1 MRKVKTYVIIFMIIV
16 LIFFFG
22 LYIYPHSSVLPSGQS
37 LEPPNFAH
45 ILGTDNLGVDIFA
58 QISRGFFRSMFI
70 GLTTAILTTLVGTVI
85 GVLAGY
91 LGGRFDAITVF
102 LINVFLS
109 VPQLP
114 VMIVIGAFWGQST
127 VNIILIIAAFS
138 WASIAKVLRARVL
151 SVKDME
157 YVKLAKSYGGGA
169 LYIIFKHLGREIMPL
184 IMINGLSVVG
194 SAIIKE
200 SSLAYLGL
208 SDPTAKSWGLMIS
221 RASAFPGIYFTKFW
235 TWWLLPPAIALII
248 SVLILRLF
256 SRALEQYWLKEG

>member
-1 MRKVKTYVIIFMIIV
+1 MRKVKTYVMIFVIIV

-22 LYIYPHSSVLPSGQS
+22 LYIYPHSSILPSGQS
-37 LEPPNFAH
+37 LEPPNFQH
-45 ILGTDNLGVDIFA
+45 IMGTDNLGIDIFA

-91 LGGRFDAITVF
+91 LGGRFDSITVF

-114 VMIVIGAFWGQST
+114 AMIVIGAFWGQST
-127 VNIILIIAAFS
+127 VNIILIIATFS

-200 SSLAYLGL
+200 SSLTFLGL

-221 RASAFPGIYFTKFW
+221 RASTFPGIYFTKFW

>member
-1 MRKVKTYVIIFMIIV
+1 MRKVKIYVTIFMIIA

-22 LYIYPHSSVLPSGQS
+22 LAIYPHSSALPSGQS
-37 LEPPNFAH
+37 LESPNFTH
-45 ILGTDNLGVDIFA
+45 VLGTDNLGIDIFA
-58 QISRGFFRSMFI
+58 QISRGFFRSMLI
-70 GLTTAILTTLVGTVI
+70 GVTTAILTTLVGTLL

-91 LGGRFDAITVF
+91 LGGWIDNITVF

-127 VNIILIIAAFS
+127 LNIILIITAFS
-138 WASIAKVLRARVL
+138 WAPIAKILRARVL
-151 SVKDME
+151 SIKDME
-157 YVKLAKSYGGGA
+157 YVKLAKSYGGGS
-169 LYIIFKHLGREIMPL
+169 LYIIFKHLGRDIMPL
-184 IMINGLSVVG
+184 VMVNGLSVIG
-194 SAIIKE
+194 RAIIQE

-221 RASAFPGIYFTKFW
+221 RASSFPGIYFSKFW
-235 TWWLLPPAIALII
+235 TWWLLPPAIALIL

-256 SRALEQYWLKEG
+256 SRALEQYWLREV

>member
-1 MRKVKTYVIIFMIIV
+1 MRKVKIYMIIFMIII

-22 LYIYPHSSVLPSGQS
+22 LSIYPHSSMLPSGQS
-37 LEPPNFAH
+37 LEPPNLVH
-45 ILGTDNLGVDIFA
+45 VLGTDNLGIDIFA
-58 QISRGFFRSMFI
+58 QISRGFFRSMLI
-70 GLTTAILTTLVGTVI
+70 GITTALVTTFLGTVL
-85 GVLAGY
+85 GVLSGY
-91 LGGRFDAITVF
+91 FGGMVDEITVF

-127 VNIILIIAAFS
+127 LNIILIIAAFS

-151 SVKDME
+151 SIKDME
-157 YVKLAKSYGGGA
+157 YVKLAKNYGGGA
-169 LYIIFKHLGREIMPL
+169 LYIIFKHLGRELMPL
-184 IMINGLSVVG
+184 IMVNGLSVIG
-194 SAIIKE
+194 SAIIQE

-221 RASAFPGIYFTKFW
+221 RASSFPGIYFSKFW
-235 TWWLLPPAIALII
+235 TWWLLPPAVALIL

-256 SRALEQYWLKEG
+256 SRALEQYWLREG

>member
-200 SSLAYLGL
+200 SSLAFLGL